1 MPIVEDDHKC
11 EEFDQEW
18 IFTYGDM
25 VTLLLVF
32 FVLLLTFCKT
42 DVNKFHSVA
51 ESFKPNPPGTPFF
64 LSGQPSV
71 LEKLSQDIEKVELP
85 EEMFVT
91 IDDRG
96 LVVSFR
102 DTALFNKGSAELLP
116 KAVKSL
122 DRFIKFLY
130 VLPNQVVIEGHTD
143 DTPVVTPLYPS
154 NWELSSARASS
165 VARFLEREGIRG
177 GRMTVIGFGPYR
189 PRFANDSP
197 LKKALNR
204 RIEIIVKPE

>member
-1 MPIVEDDHKC
+1 MPIVEDEHKC
-11 EEFDQEW
+11 TEFDQEW

-42 DVNKFHSVA
+42 DVNKFQSVA
-51 ESFKPNPPGTPFF
+51 ESFRPNPPGTPFF
-64 LSGQPSV
+64 LSGQPNV
-71 LEKLSQDIEKVELP
+71 LENMSQQMETVELP
-85 EEMFVT
+85 EETFVT

-116 KAVKSL
+116 KALDSL
-122 DRFIKFLY
+122 ERFIKFLY
-130 VLPNQVVIEGHTD
+130 VLPNEVLIEGHTD
-143 DTPVVTPLYPS
+143 DSVIRSVQYPS

-165 VARFLEREGIRG
+165 VARFLEREGIVGKRI
-177 GRMTVIGFGPYR
+177 TVVGFGPNR

-197 LKKALNR
+197 QKKALNR
-204 RIEIIVKPE
+204 RIEIVVKPE

>member
-1 MPIVEDDHKC
+1 MPIVEDEHKC

-42 DVNKFHSVA
+42 DIAKFQSVA

-64 LSGQPSV
+64 LQGQPNV
-71 LEKLSQDIEKVELP
+71 LEKLAKEIETVELP

-102 DTALFNKGSAELLP
+102 DTALFEKGSAELLP
-116 KAVKSL
+116 KAKTSL
-122 DRFIKFLY
+122 ARFIKFLY
-130 VLPNQVVIEGHTD
+130 VVPNDILVEGHTD
-143 DTPVVTPLYPS
+143 NTPIRAELYPS

-165 VARFLEREGIRG
+165 VARFLESEGIQG
-177 GRMTVIGFGPYR
+177 KRMTVVGFGPHR
-189 PRFANDSP
+189 ARFSNDSP
-197 LKKALNR
+197 LKQALNR
-204 RIEIIVKPE
+204 RIEIVVKPE

>member
-1 MPIVEDDHKC
+1 MPIVEEECKC

-42 DVNKFHSVA
+42 DVAKFEAVS
-51 ESFKPNPPGTPFF
+51 ESFKPSPPGTPFF
-64 LSGQPSV
+64 MQGQPSV
-71 LEKLSQDIEKVELP
+71 LERLAKELETVELP

-102 DTALFNKGSAELLP
+102 DTALFNRGSAKLLEP
-116 KAVKSL
+116 ARASL
-122 DRFIKFLY
+122 SRFIKFLY
-130 VLPNQVVIEGHTD
+130 VLPNEIIIEGHTD
-143 DTPVVTPLYPS
+143 DAKIRSAIYPS
-154 NWELSSARASS
+154 NWELSAARASS
-165 VARFLEREGIRG
+165 VARYLEAEGIAG
-177 GRMTVIGFGPYR
+177 KRMTVVGFGPHR
-189 PRFANDSP
+189 ARFTNDSD
-197 LKKALNR
+197 LKRSLNR
-204 RIEIIVKPE
+204 RIEIIVKPD